1 MFMEKKKPEIS
12 IIVPI
17 YNVETYLARCLDSV
31 LGQSFGDFEIIL
43 MNDGSTDGSEK
54 ICKDYAARD
63 ARIHLVSQ
71 KNQGLSMARNNSLPL
86 AQGKYIVFLDSDDS
100 IHPQLLE
107 AAHALAEKEAA
118 DMVCFQYKRCSLDG
132 ESDRRGQTLSPDRLA
147 YRVFTGDEV
156 CFYGLHRKSRN
167 IHYNVWSKLYRKELI
182 EGLSFIPHIR
192 YEDVPFTYAV
202 LARHPKTV
210 LLDEELY
217 YYTLSPNSLYRAS
230 GEAQHIRDYWTGV
243 KSIYD
248 IYKEKGREKELAFL
262 KKDFIP
268 NILRQE
274 LAHCHRADS
283 SQKPAM
289 FREFARELSDLRSK
303 DLILEW
309 HWMNIV
315 FLTYFRLM
323 YTWYCRIKRG

>member
-1 MFMEKKKPEIS
+1 MDMQKKPKIS
-12 IIVPI
+12 IIIPV
-17 YNVETYLARCLDSV
+17 YNVEKYVARCLDSV

-43 MNDGSTDGSEK
+43 MNDGSTDCSEK
-54 ICKDYAARD
+54 ICKEYATQD

-86 AQGKYIVFLDSDDS
+86 AKGKYITFLDSDDS

-107 AAHALAEKEAA
+107 VTHALAEKEEA
-118 DMVCFQYKRCSLDG
+118 DMVSFQYKRCSPDG
-132 ESDRRGQTLSPDRLA
+132 ESDRSGRVLSVKEMA
-147 YRVFTGDEV
+147 YQVFSEDEI
-156 CFYGLHRKSRN
+156 CFYGLHRKHKN

-182 EGLSFIPHIR
+182 DGLQFIPQIR

-210 LLDEELY
+210 LINEELY

-230 GEAQHIRDYWTGV
+230 GEAQHISDYWTGV

-274 LAHCHRADS
+274 LAHCHRAS
-283 SQKPAM
+283 GRQKPDM
-289 FREFARELSDLRSK
+289 FREFARELADLRK
-303 DLILEW
+303 KGLVLEW
-309 HWMNIV
+309 QWMNIV
-315 FLTYFRLM
+315 FLMYFRLM
-323 YTWYCRIKRG
+323 YTWHCKFKRG

>member
-1 MFMEKKKPEIS
+1 MNMQKKKPEIS
-12 IIVPI
+12 IIIPV
-17 YNVETYLARCLDSV
+17 YNVETYVARCLDSV
-31 LGQSFGDFEIIL
+31 LSQSFGDFEIIL

-54 ICKDYAARD
+54 ICEDYAAKD
-63 ARIHLVSQ
+63 ARIHFVSQ
-71 KNQGLSMARNNSLPL
+71 RNQGLSLARNHALSL
-86 AQGKYIVFLDSDDS
+86 AQGRYIAFLDSDDS

-107 AAHALAEKEAA
+107 VTHGLAEKEAA
-118 DMVCFQYKRCSLDG
+118 DMVCFQYKRCAPDG
-132 ESDRRGQTLSPDRLA
+132 ESDRHGRSLSADQIA
-147 YRVFTGDEV
+147 YQVFSGDEV
-156 CFYGLHRKSRN
+156 CYYGLHRKHKN

-182 EGLSFIPHIR
+182 EGLSFIPDIR

-243 KSIYD
+243 KRVYD
-248 IYKEKGREKELAFL
+248 IYKEKGREREMASL
-262 KKDFIP
+262 KQDFIP

-283 SQKPAM
+283 SEKPAM
-289 FREFARELSDLRSK
+289 FREFAAELADLRSK
-303 DLILEW
+303 GLVLQW

-323 YTWYCRIKRG
+323 YTWYCVIKRG